1 MGGVTTDERIA
12 RAALTYACEPAH
24 SGVGVLVAQ
33 WGAVETLRRL
43 QSPDAGALG
52 LPTIR
57 EAPVSEAARC
67 LDRLHSTGGRF
78 ITPGDSE
85 WPTQLDDLGDEAPW
99 GLWVRGEA
107 NMRLAALRSVSI
119 VGARASTDYGARVA
133 SSLAS
138 DLDEA
143 GWSVVS
149 GGAYGIDAAAH
160 RGALA
165 RGGSTVVVLASGI
178 DVAYPAA
185 HEALFERCAQ
195 SGVIVSEA
203 PPGEV
208 ARRWRFL
215 DRNRLIAALT
225 RGTVGVE
232 AAHRSGALSTAR
244 CAADLGREVMGV
256 PGPVTSI
263 ASAGVHALLRSG
275 ARLVTSAADVIE
287 SVVTEHDAP
296 RVAHAQTLALSDL
309 DEAARQTLAV
319 LSVRRAA
326 TTERIATARGCPL
339 PEVLADLVLLEM
351 QMLVVRSRAGWKL
364 APDAHA
370 MMRRHG
376 AGT

>member
-225 RGTVGVE
+225 RGTVVVE

-326 TTERIATARGCPL
+326 TTERIATVRGCPL

-370 MMRRHG
+370 MMHRHG